1 MSVSLLLIVLL
12 ATSMCLEKK
21 LEMVVTFGYAK
32 FGRIVIVFLC
42 LASVPIIAN
51 TQRTPQE
58 EVNALQSIKN
68 SFTDPYRNLR
78 NWNRGDPCTTNW
90 TGVICHNLTPTDGYL
105 HITELLLLDKN
116 LSGTLSPELGRF
128 SSMKILDFMWNNIS
142 GTIPKE
148 IGNITSLE
156 LLLLSG
162 NQLTGSLPE
171 ELGKLSNL
179 NRIQVDENRISG
191 PIPLSFANLSK
202 ARHIHMN
209 NNSLSGPIP
218 PELSQLPI
226 LLHLLLDNNN
236 LSGYLPPELSEIT
249 HLLILQLDNNHFSG
263 STIPSSYGNMTSL
276 LKLSLR
282 NCSLHGDIPN
292 WSNMPNVAYID
303 LSLNQ
308 LNGSIPTGALSRN
321 ITVIDLSNNTLNGII
336 PGSFSELPLLQKL
349 SLANNFLSGS
359 VPSSIWH
366 NRILNASERL
376 ILDFTNN
383 EFSNISGS
391 LLTPPNVTIGLQGNS
406 LCSNRTLVQFCRP
419 NEEDLSNSL
428 NITKVNDCSPQLC
441 EPPYEYAPASPGM
454 PCFCAAPLY
463 IGYRLKSPGFFDF
476 LPYFNAFEE
485 ELSSGLGLNIH
496 QLDVNSAIWQKGPR
510 LRMHLKIFPT
520 YTNNSLQLIN
530 ESEVLRIRDLFSGWR
545 IKDNHVFGPF
555 EFLNFTLSDAY
566 EEFLPPSSSGI
577 SKGALA
583 GIIVGTIA
591 GSVILSAFVSLLIL
605 RRRIHKHHQLSGK
618 RLLSRSSIKIDGV
631 KDFSYSE
638 MAQATNN
645 FDFSSL
651 VGEGG
656 YGKVYRGVL
665 ADGKVIAV
673 KRAQEGSLQGENE
686 FLTEIEL
693 LSRLH
698 HRNLVS
704 LTGYCDDEGEQMLA
718 YEFVSNGTL
727 RDHLSGKF
735 KVPLNFAM
743 RVRTALDA
751 GRGIL
756 YLHTE
761 ANPPIF
767 HRDIKSTNILIDSK
781 YTAKVADFGLSKLAP
796 VPEFEGNVPS
806 HISTVVKG
814 TPGYLDPE
822 YFLTHK
828 LTDKSDVYSLGVV
841 FLELLT
847 GMRPISHGKN
857 IVREVNIAYN
867 SGIIFSVIDE
877 RMGSYPSECVQKF
890 INLALKCCKD
900 DPDERPSMAQVVRE
914 LENIWMMMPE
924 KDTEIITESPM
935 SYPGKEVMTPPSS
948 SSFVTTSYASEN
960 VTGRDL
966 ISGAIPSVAPR

>member
-1 MSVSLLLIVLL
+1 MDVD
-12 ATSMCLEKK
+12 
-21 LEMVVTFGYAK
+21 F
-32 FGRIVIVFLC
+32 
-42 LASVPIIAN
+42 
-51 TQRTPQE
+51 E
-58 EVNALQSIKN
+58 EE
-68 SFTDPYRNLR
+68 NLR
-78 NWNRGDPCTTNW
+78 SLQIEEDEGPIRPSSRIRRRIRIESEVSRPNTAQLADTPRIRID
-90 TGVICHNLTPTDGYL
+90 GVSVAYRYRIRIRYVIRQQGGVSVLY
-105 HITELLLLDKN
+105 
-116 LSGTLSPELGRF
+116 R
-128 SSMKILDFMWNNIS
+128 LDFMWNNIS
-142 GTIPKE
+142 GIIPKE

-162 NQLTGSLPE
+162 NQLIGSLPE

-179 NRIQVDENRISG
+179 NRIQVDENQISG
-191 PIPLSFANLSK
+191 PIPLSFSYLSK
-202 ARHIHMN
+202 AKHIHMN

-218 PELSQLPI
+218 PELSRLSV
-226 LLHLLLDNNN
+226 LVHLLLDNNN
-236 LSGYLPPELSEIT
+236 LSGRLPPELSELT
-249 HLLILQLDNNHFSG
+249 HLLILQLDNNNFSG
-263 STIPSSYGNMTSL
+263 STIPSSYGNMTLL
-276 LKLSLR
+276 LKLSLS
-282 NCSLHGDIPN
+282 NCSLYGDIPN
-292 WSNMPNVAYID
+292 WSNMLNVAYID

-321 ITVIDLSNNTLNGII
+321 ITVIDLSNNTLNGIV

-349 SLANNFLSGS
+349 SLANNLLSGS
-359 VPSSIWH
+359 VPSSIWQ

-383 EFSNISGS
+383 RLSNISGS
-391 LLTPPNVTIGLQGNS
+391 LLTAPNITIGLQGNP
-406 LCSNRTLVQFCRP
+406 LCSNRTLIQFCGP
-419 NEEDLSNSL
+419 NEEHPSNL
-428 NITKVNDCSPQLC
+428 INITRVNGCSPQLC
-441 EPPYEYAPASPGM
+441 KPPYEYAPASPGM
-454 PCFCAAPLY
+454 PCFCAAPLHV
-463 IGYRLKSPGFFDF
+463 GYRLKSPGFYDF
-476 LPYFNAFEE
+476 VPYLSDFEE

-496 QLDVNSAIWQKGPR
+496 QLAINSAIWQKGPR
-510 LRMHLKIFPT
+510 LRMYLKIFPPHR
-520 YTNNSLQLIN
+520 NNSMQLVN
-530 ESEVLRIRDLFSGWR
+530 DSEVLRIRDLFSGWR

-566 EEFLPPSSSGI
+566 ADFLPPSSSGI

-583 GIIVGTIA
+583 GIILGTIA
-591 GSVILSAFVSLLIL
+591 GSVVLSAFVSLLIL
-605 RRRIHKHHQLSGK
+605 RRRIHKHHQLSSK

-631 KDFSYSE
+631 KDFTYSE

-645 FDFSSL
+645 FDSSSV
-651 VGEGG
+651 VGQGG

-665 ADGKVIAV
+665 ADGKVVAV
-673 KRAQEGSLQGENE
+673 KRAQEGSLQGEKE

-704 LTGYCDDEGEQMLA
+704 LSGYCDDQGEQMLA
-718 YEFVSNGTL
+718 YEFVPNGTL
-727 RDHLSGKF
+727 RDNLSGKF

-751 GRGIL
+751 ARGIL

-767 HRDIKSTNILIDSK
+767 HRDIKSSNILMDSK
-781 YTAKVADFGLSKLAP
+781 YSAKVADFGLSKLAP
-796 VPEFEGNVPS
+796 VSEFDGNAPS

-847 GMRPISHGKN
+847 GMHPIYHGKN

-867 SGIIFSVIDE
+867 SGIVFSVIDE

-890 INLALKCCKD
+890 VNLALKCCKD

-914 LENIWMMMPE
+914 LDNIWMMMPD
-924 KDTEIITESPM
+924 KDSEISEYPAKEVMGSPVSSSRV
-935 SYPGKEVMTPPSS
+935 SYPGKEAMSSLTSS
-948 SSFVTTSYASEN
+948 SIVTASYGSVN
-960 VTGRDL
+960 VSGSDL
-966 ISGAIPSVAPR
+966 ISGAIPGVAPR